1 MKSLFGK
8 GDVHAGGDGA
18 PHLRLDDGPAIAQK
32 MLEVPMLLATQKAQA
47 STMCR
52 LRSVRTQGIAAR
64 SGCCVQFVDAH
75 DSPQT
80 LINPASAALTSIKP
94 DTTVRVD
101 MAMYLNVVDPLRVQ
115 HDNCKEN

>member
-1 MKSLFGK
+1 MKSPFGS

-18 PHLRLDDGPAIAQK
+18 PHLCLDGGPAVAQK
-32 MLEVPMLLATQKAQA
+32 MLAMPMLLVTQTAQ
-47 STMCR
+47 SPITCR